1 MGASHPCTC
10 RIIKGGGDISPPSST
25 HRLGPGAQVRLPVH
39 RTASYVAHSM
49 VESPRRSQSTRRK
62 VVKQRGSEAYVVCI
76 EISIPDIPK
85 AVQHQIIRTRI
96 DGDCSNEASH
106 ALNKSELGGG
116 SHQNAVVERPQL
128 PLYKCVAANM
138 SRDFSR
144 GSVDIVC
151 LSLGSKVLLDFV
163 ERDRLVKD
171 AGDTNGGG
179 WG

>member
-1 MGASHPCTC
+1 MHW
-10 RIIKGGGDISPPSST
+10 
-25 HRLGPGAQVRLPVH
+25 
-39 RTASYVAHSM
+39 TASYVAHSM
-49 VESPRRSQSTRRK
+49 VESLQRSQSTRRK
-62 VVKQRGSEAYVVCI
+62 VVKQQGSEAARQRGSEAARQRGSEAARQRGSEAYVVCI

-85 AVQHQIIRTRI
+85 AVQHQIVQPRI

-138 SRDFSR
+138 SRDFLR
-144 GSVDIVC
+144 GSVDIAC
-151 LSLGSKVLLDFV
+151 LSLGSKVLLEFA
-163 ERDRLVKD
+163 ERDRLIKD